1 MLYLDYAKPVKGGY
15 ILNFFADKVEDMESI
30 TGGKEFVTK
39 NGTNYGVPLKGS
51 TVVITA
57 PDKEKK
63 TFVLD
68 ENGEWNEGG
77 LDPNQF
83 YTKEAADEK
92 FMEKVGGSITGDL
105 TVGGNLVVN
114 GKTTTVESENLAVKD
129 KLIEVAA
136 GNTAKLA
143 APAGVFV
150 PKYDGTNSG
159 ALVFDGD
166 GIAYVGDVVLDAK
179 GDIDVTKS
187 DLAALAVKKDIPTD
201 YLVGGEQTTTSAAD
215 GGANVFTFTKAD
227 GKTATFTVKNG
238 SKGSTGAKGEQG
250 PTGPAGPTG
259 PKGATG
265 ETGAAGA
272 KGDKGDIG
280 PQGPRGATGATGA
293 AAGFGTPTA
302 TIDNATGVPSVT
314 VTASGEDTAKVFA
327 FAFKNLKGEK
337 GEQGPAGEKG
347 ATGPAGPTG
356 AAGAAGA
363 KGDVGPAG
371 EKGATGDAA
380 GFGTPTASVDSN
392 VGTPSVTVTA
402 SGPDTAKVFAFAFK
416 NLKGAA
422 GAKGDAGA
430 KGEPGAAG
438 AKGDTGASV
447 TAIKLIKDASGAIT
461 GGTATLSDGTSV
473 AITVT
478 TAEA

>member
-1 MLYLDYAKPVKGGY
+1 MLYLDYAKPVEGGY

-30 TGGKEFVTK
+30 TGGKEFITK

-92 FMEKVGGSITGDL
+92 FMEKAGGSITGDL

-136 GNTAKLA
+136 GNAAKLA
-143 APAGVFV
+143 APAGLVV

-166 GIAYVGDVVLDAK
+166 GIAYVGDVVLNEK
-179 GDIDVTKS
+179 GDIDVSQS

-201 YLVGGEQTTTSAAD
+201 YLVGGEQTETSAAD

-238 SKGSTGAKGEQG
+238 SKGSTGAAGAVGPQG
-250 PTGPAGPTG
+250 PAGVKGDRGEAGPAGPAGAIGPAG
-259 PKGATG
+259 PK
-265 ETGAAGA
+265 
-272 KGDKGDIG
+272 
-280 PQGPRGATGATGA
+280 GATGA
-293 AAGFGTPTA
+293 AAGFGVPTA
-302 TIDNATGVPSVT
+302 TVDNATGVPSVAI
-314 VTASGEDTAKVFA
+314 TASGEDTAKIFA

-337 GEQGPAGEKG
+337 GEQGPAGPAGAAGAAGPKG
-347 ATGPAGPTG
+347 DVGPQGPVGPTG
-356 AAGAAGA
+356 PKGDQGETGPAGAAGA
-363 KGDVGPAG
+363 KG
-371 EKGATGDAA
+371 ATGAH
-380 GFGTPTASVDSN
+380 
-392 VGTPSVTVTA
+392 
-402 SGPDTAKVFAFAFK
+402 
-416 NLKGAA
+416 
-422 GAKGDAGA
+422 
-430 KGEPGAAG
+430 
-438 AKGDTGASV
+438 V
-447 TAIKLIKDASGAIT
+447 TAITLTKDSTGAIT
-461 GGTATLSDGTSV
+461 GGTASLSDGTSV
-473 AITVT
+473 PITVT
-478 TAEA
+478 VAEA

>member
-1 MLYLDYAKPVKGGY
+1 MLYLDYAKPVEGGY

-30 TGGKEFVTK
+30 TGGKEFITK
-39 NGTNYGVPLKGS
+39 NGMNYGVPLKGS

-57 PDKEKK
+57 PDKEKR

-92 FMEKVGGSITGDL
+92 FMEKAGGSITGDL

-136 GNTAKLA
+136 GNEVKLA
-143 APAGVFV
+143 APAGLVV

-166 GIAYVGDVVLDAK
+166 GIAYVGDVVLNEN
-179 GDIDVTKS
+179 GDIDVLQS
-187 DLAALAVKKDIPTD
+187 DLAALAVKNDIPAD
-201 YLVGGEQTTTSAAD
+201 YLVGGEQTTTSEDD

-238 SKGSTGAKGEQG
+238 SKGSTGAAGAKGEQG
-250 PTGPAGPTG
+250 PVGPAGPTG
-259 PKGATG
+259 AAGPA
-265 ETGAAGA
+265 GAAGP
-272 KGDKGDIG
+272 KGDIG
-280 PQGPRGATGATGA
+280 PQGPKGAAGT

-314 VTASGEDTAKVFA
+314 ITASGEDTAKVFA

-337 GEQGPAGEKG
+337 GEQGPAGAKG
-347 ATGPAGPTG
+347 EAGSAGPAGPVGPTG

-363 KGDVGPAG
+363 
-371 EKGATGDAA
+371 
-380 GFGTPTASVDSN
+380 
-392 VGTPSVTVTA
+392 
-402 SGPDTAKVFAFAFK
+402 
-416 NLKGAA
+416 A

-430 KGEPGAAG
+430 
-438 AKGDTGASV
+438 SV
-447 TAIKLIKDASGAIT
+447 TAIKLVKDASGAIT
-461 GGTATLSDGTSV
+461 SGTATLSDGTNV
-473 AITVT
+473 PITIT

>member
-1 MLYLDYAKPVKGGY
+1 MLYLDYAKPVDGGY

-30 TGGKEFVTK
+30 TGGKEFITK
-39 NGTNYGVPLKGS
+39 NGMNYGVPLKGS

-92 FMEKVGGSITGDL
+92 FMEKAGGSITGDL

-143 APAGVFV
+143 APAGLVV

-166 GIAYVGDVVLDAK
+166 GIAYVGDVVLNAK
-179 GDIDVTKS
+179 GDIDVSQS
-187 DLAALAVKKDIPTD
+187 DLAALAVKKDIPAD
-201 YLVGGEQTTTSAAD
+201 YLVGGEQTATSEDD

-238 SKGSTGAKGEQG
+238 SRGAIGPAGPAGAKGEQGEQG
-250 PTGPAGPTG
+250 PTGPAGAKGAAGEAGPQGAVGPTG
-259 PKGATG
+259 PKGDKGDEGPTG
-265 ETGAAGA
+265 PQGPKGDAGTAGAAGA
-272 KGDKGDIG
+272 AGPKGDAG
-280 PQGPRGATGATGA
+280 PQGP
-293 AAGFGTPTA
+293 
-302 TIDNATGVPSVT
+302 I
-314 VTASGEDTAKVFA
+314 
-327 FAFKNLKGEK
+327 
-337 GEQGPAGEKG
+337 
-347 ATGPAGPTG
+347 GPTG
-356 AAGAAGA
+356 PKGDRGETGPAGAAGA
-363 KGDVGPAG
+363 KG
-371 EKGATGDAA
+371 ATGAH
-380 GFGTPTASVDSN
+380 
-392 VGTPSVTVTA
+392 
-402 SGPDTAKVFAFAFK
+402 
-416 NLKGAA
+416 
-422 GAKGDAGA
+422 
-430 KGEPGAAG
+430 
-438 AKGDTGASV
+438 V
-447 TAIKLIKDASGAIT
+447 TAITLTKDSTGAIT
-461 GGTATLSDGTSV
+461 GGTASLSDGTSV
-473 AITVT
+473 PITVT
-478 TAEA
+478 VAEA

>member
-1 MLYLDYAKPVKGGY
+1 MLYLDYAKPVEGGY

-30 TGGKEFVTK
+30 TGGKEFITK

-68 ENGEWNEGG
+68 ENGNWNEGG
-77 LDPNQF
+77 LNPNQF
-83 YTKEAADEK
+83 YTKEEADEK
-92 FMEKVGGSITGDL
+92 FMEKAGGSITGDL

-143 APAGVFV
+143 APAGLVV

-166 GIAYVGDVVLDAK
+166 GIAYVGDVVLNEK
-179 GDIDVTKS
+179 GDIDVSQS
-187 DLAALAVKKDIPTD
+187 DLAALAVKKDIPAD
-201 YLVGGEQTTTSAAD
+201 YLVGGEQTTTSEDD

-238 SKGSTGAKGEQG
+238 SKGSTGAAGAKGEQG
-250 PTGPAGPTG
+250 PAGPAGEVG
-259 PKGATG
+259 PA
-265 ETGAAGA
+265 GAAGP
-272 KGDKGDIG
+272 KGDIG
-280 PQGPRGATGATGA
+280 PQGPKGSTGA

-314 VTASGEDTAKVFA
+314 ITASGEDTAKVFA
-327 FAFKNLKGEK
+327 FAFKNLKG
-337 GEQGPAGEKG
+337 
-347 ATGPAGPTG
+347 
-356 AAGAAGA
+356 
-363 KGDVGPAG
+363 
-371 EKGATGDAA
+371 
-380 GFGTPTASVDSN
+380 
-392 VGTPSVTVTA
+392 
-402 SGPDTAKVFAFAFK
+402 
-416 NLKGAA
+416 
-422 GAKGDAGA
+422 A

-438 AKGDTGASV
+438 AKGDTGAKGEPGAAGAKGDAGASV
-447 TAIKLIKDASGAIT
+447 TAIKLVKDASGAIT
-461 GGTATLSDGTSV
+461 SGTATLSDGTSV
-473 AITVT
+473 PITIT

>member
-1 MLYLDYAKPVKGGY
+1 MLYLDYAKPVEGGY

-30 TGGKEFVTK
+30 AGGKEFITK

-57 PDKEKK
+57 PDQVKR

-68 ENGEWNEGG
+68 ENGNWNEGG
-77 LDPNQF
+77 LNPNEF

-92 FMEKVGGSITGDL
+92 FMEKAGGSITGDL

-114 GKTTTVESENLAVKD
+114 GKMTTVESENIAVKD
-129 KLIEVAA
+129 KLIEVAS

-143 APAGVFV
+143 APAGLVV

-166 GIAYVGDVVLDAK
+166 GIAYVGDVVLNAK
-179 GDIDVTKS
+179 GDIDVAQS
-187 DLAALAVKKDIPTD
+187 DLAALAVKEDIPTD
-201 YLVGGEQTTTSAAD
+201 YLVGGEQTATSEDD

-238 SKGSTGAKGEQG
+238 SKGSTGPQGEQG
-250 PTGPAGPTG
+250 PVGPAGP
-259 PKGATG
+259 KGETG
-265 ETGAAGA
+265 EMGPAGAAGA
-272 KGDKGDIG
+272 KGDIG

-337 GEQGPAGEKG
+337 GDQGP
-347 ATGPAGPTG
+347 
-356 AAGAAGA
+356 AGAAGA
-363 KGDVGPAG
+363 KGD
-371 EKGATGDAA
+371 T
-380 GFGTPTASVDSN
+380 
-392 VGTPSVTVTA
+392 
-402 SGPDTAKVFAFAFK
+402 
-416 NLKGAA
+416 
-422 GAKGDAGA
+422 GA

-438 AKGDTGASV
+438 AKGDAGASV
-447 TAIKLIKDASGAIT
+447 TAINLVKDASGAIT
-461 GGTATLSDGTSV
+461 GGTATLSDGTSIT
-473 AITVT
+473 ITVT

>member
-1 MLYLDYAKPVKGGY
+1 MLYLDYAKPVEGGY

-30 TGGKEFVTK
+30 TGGKEFITK
-39 NGTNYGVPLKGS
+39 NGMNYGVPLKGS

-57 PDKEKK
+57 PDKEKR

-92 FMEKVGGSITGDL
+92 FMEKAGGSITGDL

-143 APAGVFV
+143 APAGLVV

-166 GIAYVGDVVLDAK
+166 GIAYVGDVVLNEK
-179 GDIDVTKS
+179 GDIDVLQS
-187 DLAALAVKKDIPTD
+187 DLAALAVKKDIPAD
-201 YLVGGEQTTTSAAD
+201 YLVGGEQTTTSED
-215 GGANVFTFTKAD
+215 DDGANVFTFTKAD

-238 SKGSTGAKGEQG
+238 SKGSTGAAGAKGEQG
-250 PTGPAGPTG
+250 PAGPAGPTG
-259 PKGATG
+259 
-265 ETGAAGA
+265 AAGPA
-272 KGDKGDIG
+272 GVAGPKGDIG
-280 PQGPRGATGATGA
+280 PQGPKGAAGT

-314 VTASGEDTAKVFA
+314 VTASGEDTAKVFD

-337 GEQGPAGEKG
+337 GEQGPAGAKG
-347 ATGPAGPTG
+347 EAGSAGPAGPVGPTG

-363 KGDVGPAG
+363 
-371 EKGATGDAA
+371 
-380 GFGTPTASVDSN
+380 
-392 VGTPSVTVTA
+392 
-402 SGPDTAKVFAFAFK
+402 
-416 NLKGAA
+416 A

-430 KGEPGAAG
+430 
-438 AKGDTGASV
+438 SV
-447 TAIKLIKDASGAIT
+447 TEIKLVKDASGVIT
-461 GGTATLSDGTSV
+461 SGTATLSDGTSV
-473 AITVT
+473 PITIT
-478 TAEA
+478 IAEA

>member
-57 PDKEKK
+57 PDKGKK

-92 FMEKVGGSITGDL
+92 FMEKAGGSITGDL

-114 GKTTTVESENLAVKD
+114 GKTTTVDSENLAVKD

-136 GNTAKLA
+136 GNTTKLA
-143 APAGVFV
+143 APAGLVV

-159 ALVFDGD
+159 ALVFDGN

-179 GDIDVTKS
+179 GDVDVTKS

-201 YLVGGEQTTTSAAD
+201 YLVGGEQTTTSTTD
-215 GGANVFTFTKAD
+215 GGNNVFTFTKAD

-238 SKGSTGAKGEQG
+238 SKGSTGEAGATGPQG
-250 PTGPAGPTG
+250 PIGPAGPTG
-259 PKGATG
+259 ATG
-265 ETGAAGA
+265 PAGAAGA
-272 KGDKGDIG
+272 KGDKGEIG
-280 PQGPRGATGATGA
+280 PQGPKGATGA

-302 TIDNATGVPSVT
+302 TIDNATGVPSVA
-314 VTASGEDTAKVFA
+314 VTASGEDTAKVF
-327 FAFKNLKGEK
+327 
-337 GEQGPAGEKG
+337 
-347 ATGPAGPTG
+347 T
-356 AAGAAGA
+356 
-363 KGDVGPAG
+363 
-371 EKGATGDAA
+371 
-380 GFGTPTASVDSN
+380 
-392 VGTPSVTVTA
+392 
-402 SGPDTAKVFAFAFK
+402 FAFK

-430 KGEPGAAG
+430 
-438 AKGDTGASV
+438 SV
-447 TAIKLIKDASGAIT
+447 TAINLVKDASGAIT
-461 GGTATLSDGTSV
+461 GGTASLSDGTSV
-473 AITVT
+473 QITIT

>member
-1 MLYLDYAKPVKGGY
+1 MLYLDYAKPVEGGY

-30 TGGKEFVTK
+30 TGGKEFITK
-39 NGTNYGVPLKGS
+39 NGMNYGVPLKGS

-92 FMEKVGGSITGDL
+92 FMEKAGGSITGDL

-143 APAGVFV
+143 APAGLVV

-166 GIAYVGDVVLDAK
+166 GIAYVGDVVLNEN
-179 GDIDVTKS
+179 GDIDVSQS
-187 DLAALAVKKDIPTD
+187 DLAALAVKKDIPAD
-201 YLVGGEQTTTSAAD
+201 YLVGGEQTTTSEDD

-227 GKTATFTVKNG
+227 GQTATFTVKNG
-238 SKGSTGAKGEQG
+238 SKGSTGA
-250 PTGPAGPTG
+250 
-259 PKGATG
+259 
-265 ETGAAGA
+265 AGA
-272 KGDKGDIG
+272 KGD
-280 PQGPRGATGATGA
+280 QGP
-293 AAGFGTPTA
+293 
-302 TIDNATGVPSVT
+302 V
-314 VTASGEDTAKVFA
+314 
-327 FAFKNLKGEK
+327 
-337 GEQGPAGEKG
+337 GPI
-347 ATGPAGPTG
+347 GPTG

-363 KGDVGPAG
+363 
-371 EKGATGDAA
+371 
-380 GFGTPTASVDSN
+380 
-392 VGTPSVTVTA
+392 
-402 SGPDTAKVFAFAFK
+402 
-416 NLKGAA
+416 A

-430 KGEPGAAG
+430 
-438 AKGDTGASV
+438 SV
-447 TAIKLIKDASGAIT
+447 TGIKLVKDASGAIT
-461 GGTATLSDGTSV
+461 SGTATLSDGTSV
-473 AITVT
+473 PITIT

>member
-1 MLYLDYAKPVKGGY
+1 MLYLDYAKPVEGGY
-15 ILNFFADKVEDMESI
+15 VLNFFADKVEDMGSI
-30 TGGKEFVTK
+30 TGGKEFITK
-39 NGTNYGVPLKGS
+39 NGTNYGAPLKGS

-57 PDKEKK
+57 PDKAKR

-68 ENGEWNEGG
+68 ENGDWNEGG
-77 LDPNQF
+77 LNPNEF

-92 FMEKVGGSITGDL
+92 FMEKAGGSITGDL

-114 GKTTTVESENLAVKD
+114 GKTTTVESENIAVKD
-129 KLIEVAA
+129 KLIEVAS

-143 APAGVFV
+143 APAGLVV

-166 GIAYVGDVVLDAK
+166 GIAYVGDVVLNEK
-179 GDIDVTKS
+179 GDIDVLQS
-187 DLAALAVKKDIPTD
+187 DLAALAVKKDIPAD
-201 YLVGGEQTTTSAAD
+201 YLVGGEQTTTSEDD

-238 SKGSTGAKGEQG
+238 SKGSTGAAGAKGDQG
-250 PTGPAGPTG
+250 PVGPAGPTG
-259 PKGATG
+259 AAGPA
-265 ETGAAGA
+265 GAAGP
-272 KGDKGDIG
+272 KGDIG
-280 PQGPRGATGATGA
+280 PQGPKGAAGT

-314 VTASGEDTAKVFA
+314 ITASGEDTAKVFA

-347 ATGPAGPTG
+347 EAGPAGPAGPVGPTG

-363 KGDVGPAG
+363 
-371 EKGATGDAA
+371 
-380 GFGTPTASVDSN
+380 
-392 VGTPSVTVTA
+392 
-402 SGPDTAKVFAFAFK
+402 
-416 NLKGAA
+416 A

-430 KGEPGAAG
+430 
-438 AKGDTGASV
+438 SV
-447 TAIKLIKDASGAIT
+447 TEIKLVKDASGAIT
-461 GGTATLSDGTSV
+461 SGTATLSDGTSV
-473 AITVT
+473 PITIT

>member
-1 MLYLDYAKPVKGGY
+1 MLYLDYAKPVEGGY

-30 TGGKEFVTK
+30 TGGKEFITK

-92 FMEKVGGSITGDL
+92 FMEKAGGSITGDL
-105 TVGGNLVVN
+105 TVGGNFVVN

-136 GNTAKLA
+136 GNAAKLA
-143 APAGVFV
+143 APAGIVV

-159 ALVFDGD
+159 ALVFDGE
-166 GIAYVGDVVLDAK
+166 GIAYVGDVVLNEK
-179 GDIDVTKS
+179 GDIDVSKS

-201 YLVGGEQTTTSAAD
+201 YLVGGEQTTTSEDD
-215 GGANVFTFTKAD
+215 GGANVFTFTKSD

-238 SKGSTGAKGEQG
+238 SKGA
-250 PTGPAGPTG
+250 
-259 PKGATG
+259 
-265 ETGAAGA
+265 TGAAGA
-272 KGDKGDIG
+272 KGDQGPAG
-280 PQGPRGATGATGA
+280 PQGP
-293 AAGFGTPTA
+293 
-302 TIDNATGVPSVT
+302 
-314 VTASGEDTAKVFA
+314 
-327 FAFKNLKGEK
+327 KGD
-337 GEQGPAGEKG
+337 A
-347 ATGPAGPTG
+347 G

-363 KGDVGPAG
+363 KGDTGEAGPQGPVGPTG
-371 EKGATGDAA
+371 PKGAA
-380 GFGTPTASVDSN
+380 
-392 VGTPSVTVTA
+392 
-402 SGPDTAKVFAFAFK
+402 
-416 NLKGAA
+416 GAA
-422 GAKGDAGA
+422 GAKG
-430 KGEPGAAG
+430 E
-438 AKGDTGASV
+438 TGAHV
-447 TAIKLIKDASGAIT
+447 TGITLTKDSTGAIT
-461 GGTATLSDGTSV
+461 GGTASLSDGTSV
-473 AITVT
+473 PITVT

>member
-1 MLYLDYAKPVKGGY
+1 MLYLDYAKPVEGGY

-30 TGGKEFVTK
+30 TGGKEFITK

-68 ENGEWNEGG
+68 ENGKWNEGG

-92 FMEKVGGSITGDL
+92 FMEKAGGSITGDL

-136 GNTAKLA
+136 GNAVKLA
-143 APAGVFV
+143 APAGLVV

-166 GIAYVGDVVLDAK
+166 GIAYVGDVVLNEK
-179 GDIDVTKS
+179 GDIDVSQS
-187 DLAALAVKKDIPTD
+187 DLAALAVKKDIPAD
-201 YLVGGEQTTTSAAD
+201 YLVGGEQTATSEDD

-238 SKGSTGAKGEQG
+238 SKGSTGA
-250 PTGPAGPTG
+250 
-259 PKGATG
+259 
-265 ETGAAGA
+265 AGA
-272 KGDKGDIG
+272 KGDQGDIG
-280 PQGPRGATGATGA
+280 PQGPKGATGA
-293 AAGFGTPTA
+293 AAGFGAPTA
-302 TIDNATGVPSVT
+302 TVDNATGVPSVT
-314 VTASGEDTAKVFA
+314 ITASGEDTAKVFA

-337 GEQGPAGEKG
+337 GEQGPAGPAGVAGAAGPKG
-347 ATGPAGPTG
+347 DVGPQGPIGPTG
-356 AAGAAGA
+356 PKGDQGETGPAGAAGA
-363 KGDVGPAG
+363 KG
-371 EKGATGDAA
+371 ATGAH
-380 GFGTPTASVDSN
+380 
-392 VGTPSVTVTA
+392 
-402 SGPDTAKVFAFAFK
+402 
-416 NLKGAA
+416 
-422 GAKGDAGA
+422 
-430 KGEPGAAG
+430 
-438 AKGDTGASV
+438 V
-447 TAIKLIKDASGAIT
+447 TAITLTKDSTGAIT
-461 GGTATLSDGTSV
+461 GGTASLSDGTSV
-473 AITVT
+473 PITVT
-478 TAEA
+478 VAEA

>member
-1 MLYLDYAKPVKGGY
+1 MLYLDYAKPVDGGY

-30 TGGKEFVTK
+30 TGGKEFITK

-92 FMEKVGGSITGDL
+92 FMEKAGGSITGDL

-143 APAGVFV
+143 APAGLVV

-166 GIAYVGDVVLDAK
+166 GIAYVGDVVLNAK
-179 GDIDVTKS
+179 GDIDVSQS

-201 YLVGGEQTTTSAAD
+201 YLVGGEQTATSEDD

-238 SKGSTGAKGEQG
+238 SKGSTGA
-250 PTGPAGPTG
+250 
-259 PKGATG
+259 
-265 ETGAAGA
+265 AGA
-272 KGDKGDIG
+272 KGDQGDIG
-280 PQGPRGATGATGA
+280 PQGPKGATGA
-293 AAGFGTPTA
+293 AAGFGAPTA
-302 TIDNATGVPSVT
+302 TVDNATGVPSVT
-314 VTASGEDTAKVFA
+314 ITASGEDTAKVFA

-337 GEQGPAGEKG
+337 GEQGPV
-347 ATGPAGPTG
+347 GPAGAAGAAGPKGDVGPQGPIGPTG
-356 AAGAAGA
+356 PKGDQGETGPAGAAGA
-363 KGDVGPAG
+363 KG
-371 EKGATGDAA
+371 ATGAH
-380 GFGTPTASVDSN
+380 
-392 VGTPSVTVTA
+392 
-402 SGPDTAKVFAFAFK
+402 
-416 NLKGAA
+416 
-422 GAKGDAGA
+422 
-430 KGEPGAAG
+430 
-438 AKGDTGASV
+438 V
-447 TAIKLIKDASGAIT
+447 TAITLTKDSTGAIT
-461 GGTATLSDGTSV
+461 GGTASLSDGTSV
-473 AITVT
+473 PITVT
-478 TAEA
+478 VAEA

>member
-1 MLYLDYAKPVKGGY
+1 MLYLDYAKPVEGGY

-30 TGGKEFVTK
+30 TGGKEFITK
-39 NGTNYGVPLKGS
+39 NGMSYGVPLKGS

-57 PDKEKK
+57 PDKEKR

-92 FMEKVGGSITGDL
+92 FMEKAGGSITGDL

-143 APAGVFV
+143 APAGLVV

-166 GIAYVGDVVLDAK
+166 GIAYVGDVVLNEN
-179 GDIDVTKS
+179 GDIDVLQS
-187 DLAALAVKKDIPTD
+187 DLAALAVKNDIPAD
-201 YLVGGEQTTTSAAD
+201 YLVGGEQTTTSEDD

-238 SKGSTGAKGEQG
+238 SKGSA
-250 PTGPAGPTG
+250 
-259 PKGATG
+259 
-265 ETGAAGA
+265 GAAGA
-272 KGDKGDIG
+272 KGDQGPVGPAGPTGAAGPAGAAGPKGDIG
-280 PQGPRGATGATGA
+280 PQGPKGAAGT

-314 VTASGEDTAKVFA
+314 ITASGEDTAKVFA

-337 GEQGPAGEKG
+337 GEQGPAGAKG
-347 ATGPAGPTG
+347 EAGSAGPAGPVGPTG

-363 KGDVGPAG
+363 
-371 EKGATGDAA
+371 
-380 GFGTPTASVDSN
+380 
-392 VGTPSVTVTA
+392 
-402 SGPDTAKVFAFAFK
+402 
-416 NLKGAA
+416 A

-430 KGEPGAAG
+430 
-438 AKGDTGASV
+438 SV
-447 TAIKLIKDASGAIT
+447 TAIKLVKDASGVIT
-461 GGTATLSDGTSV
+461 SGTATLSDGTSV
-473 AITVT
+473 PITIT

>member
-1 MLYLDYAKPVKGGY
+1 MLYLDYAKPVEGGY

-30 TGGKEFVTK
+30 AGGKEFITK

-57 PDKEKK
+57 PDQVKR

-68 ENGEWNEGG
+68 ENGNWNEGG
-77 LDPNQF
+77 LNPNEF

-92 FMEKVGGSITGDL
+92 FMEKAGGSITGDL

-114 GKTTTVESENLAVKD
+114 GKMTTVESENIAVKD
-129 KLIEVAA
+129 KLIEVAS

-143 APAGVFV
+143 APAGLVV

-166 GIAYVGDVVLDAK
+166 GIAYVGDVVLNAK
-179 GDIDVTKS
+179 GDIDVSQS
-187 DLAALAVKKDIPTD
+187 DLAALAVKEDIPTD
-201 YLVGGEQTTTSAAD
+201 YLVGGEQTATSEDD

-238 SKGSTGAKGEQG
+238 SKGSTGPQGEQG
-250 PTGPAGPTG
+250 PVGPAGP
-259 PKGATG
+259 KGETG
-265 ETGAAGA
+265 EMGPAGAAGA
-272 KGDKGDIG
+272 KGDIG

-337 GEQGPAGEKG
+337 GDQGPAGEKG
-347 ATGPAGPTG
+347 AAGPAG

-363 KGDVGPAG
+363 KGDA
-371 EKGATGDAA
+371 
-380 GFGTPTASVDSN
+380 
-392 VGTPSVTVTA
+392 
-402 SGPDTAKVFAFAFK
+402 
-416 NLKGAA
+416 
-422 GAKGDAGA
+422 
-430 KGEPGAAG
+430 
-438 AKGDTGASV
+438 GASV
-447 TAIKLIKDASGAIT
+447 TAINLVKDASGAIT

>member
-1 MLYLDYAKPVKGGY
+1 MLYLDYAKPVDGGY

-30 TGGKEFVTK
+30 TGGKEFITK

-92 FMEKVGGSITGDL
+92 FMEKAGGSITGDL

-143 APAGVFV
+143 APAGLVV

-166 GIAYVGDVVLDAK
+166 GIAYVGDVVLNAK
-179 GDIDVTKS
+179 GDIDVSQS
-187 DLAALAVKKDIPTD
+187 DLAALAVKKDIPAD
-201 YLVGGEQTTTSAAD
+201 YLVGGEQTATSEDD

-238 SKGSTGAKGEQG
+238 SRGAIGPAGPKGDKGDVG
-250 PTGPAGPTG
+250 PTGPQGPKGDVGAAGAAGPTG
-259 PKGATG
+259 PKGDQG
-265 ETGAAGA
+265 ETG
-272 KGDKGDIG
+272 
-280 PQGPRGATGATGA
+280 P
-293 AAGFGTPTA
+293 
-302 TIDNATGVPSVT
+302 
-314 VTASGEDTAKVFA
+314 
-327 FAFKNLKGEK
+327 
-337 GEQGPAGEKG
+337 
-347 ATGPAGPTG
+347 
-356 AAGAAGA
+356 AGAAGA
-363 KGDVGPAG
+363 KG
-371 EKGATGDAA
+371 ATGAH
-380 GFGTPTASVDSN
+380 
-392 VGTPSVTVTA
+392 
-402 SGPDTAKVFAFAFK
+402 
-416 NLKGAA
+416 
-422 GAKGDAGA
+422 
-430 KGEPGAAG
+430 
-438 AKGDTGASV
+438 V
-447 TAIKLIKDASGAIT
+447 TAITLTKDSTGAIT
-461 GGTATLSDGTSV
+461 GGTASLSDGTSV
-473 AITVT
+473 PITVT
-478 TAEA
+478 VAET

>member
-1 MLYLDYAKPVKGGY
+1 MLYLDYAKPVEGGY

-30 TGGKEFVTK
+30 AGGKEFITK

-57 PDKEKK
+57 PDQVKR

-68 ENGEWNEGG
+68 ENGNWNEGG
-77 LDPNQF
+77 LNPNEF

-92 FMEKVGGSITGDL
+92 FMEKAGGSITGDL

-114 GKTTTVESENLAVKD
+114 GKMTTVESENIAVKD
-129 KLIEVAA
+129 KLIEVAS

-143 APAGVFV
+143 APAGLVV

-166 GIAYVGDVVLDAK
+166 GIAYVGDVVLNAK
-179 GDIDVTKS
+179 GDIDVAQS
-187 DLAALAVKKDIPTD
+187 DLAALAVKKDIPTN
-201 YLVGGEQTTTSAAD
+201 YLVGGEQTTTSSAD
-215 GGANVFTFTKAD
+215 GGSNVFTFTKAD
-227 GKTATFTVKNG
+227 GETVTFTVKNG
-238 SKGSTGAKGEQG
+238 SKGSNGPQGEQG
-250 PTGPAGPTG
+250 PVGPAGP
-259 PKGATG
+259 KGETG
-265 ETGAAGA
+265 EMGPAGAAGA
-272 KGDKGDIG
+272 KGDIG

-337 GEQGPAGEKG
+337 GDQGP
-347 ATGPAGPTG
+347 
-356 AAGAAGA
+356 AGAAGA
-363 KGDVGPAG
+363 KGDTG
-371 EKGATGDAA
+371 E
-380 GFGTPTASVDSN
+380 
-392 VGTPSVTVTA
+392 
-402 SGPDTAKVFAFAFK
+402 
-416 NLKGAA
+416 
-422 GAKGDAGA
+422 

-438 AKGDTGASV
+438 AKGDAGASV
-447 TAIKLIKDASGAIT
+447 TAINLVKDASGAIT
-461 GGTATLSDGTSV
+461 GGTATLSDGTSIT
-473 AITVT
+473 ITVT

>member
-1 MLYLDYAKPVKGGY
+1 MLYLDYAKPVDGGY

-30 TGGKEFVTK
+30 TGGKEFITK

-92 FMEKVGGSITGDL
+92 FMEKAGGSITGDL

-143 APAGVFV
+143 APAGLVV

-166 GIAYVGDVVLDAK
+166 GIAYVGDVVLNAK
-179 GDIDVTKS
+179 GDIDVSQS

-201 YLVGGEQTTTSAAD
+201 YLVGGEQTATSEDD

-238 SKGSTGAKGEQG
+238 SKGSTGA
-250 PTGPAGPTG
+250 
-259 PKGATG
+259 
-265 ETGAAGA
+265 AGA
-272 KGDKGDIG
+272 KGDQGDIG
-280 PQGPRGATGATGA
+280 PQGPKGATGA
-293 AAGFGTPTA
+293 AAGFGAPTA
-302 TIDNATGVPSVT
+302 TVDNATGVPSVT
-314 VTASGEDTAKVFA
+314 ITASGEDTAKVFA

-337 GEQGPAGEKG
+337 GEQGPAGPAGAAGAAGPKG
-347 ATGPAGPTG
+347 DVGPQGPIGPTG
-356 AAGAAGA
+356 PKGDQGETGPAGAAGA
-363 KGDVGPAG
+363 KG
-371 EKGATGDAA
+371 ATGAH
-380 GFGTPTASVDSN
+380 
-392 VGTPSVTVTA
+392 
-402 SGPDTAKVFAFAFK
+402 
-416 NLKGAA
+416 
-422 GAKGDAGA
+422 
-430 KGEPGAAG
+430 
-438 AKGDTGASV
+438 V
-447 TAIKLIKDASGAIT
+447 TAITLTKDSTGAIT
-461 GGTATLSDGTSV
+461 GGTASLSDGTSV
-473 AITVT
+473 PITVT
-478 TAEA
+478 VAEA

>member
-1 MLYLDYAKPVKGGY
+1 MLYLDYAKPVEGGY

-30 TGGKEFVTK
+30 TGGKEFITK

-92 FMEKVGGSITGDL
+92 FMEKAGGSITGDL

-136 GNTAKLA
+136 GNAVKLA
-143 APAGVFV
+143 APAGLVV

-166 GIAYVGDVVLDAK
+166 GIAYVGDVVLNAK
-179 GDIDVTKS
+179 GDIDVSQS

-201 YLVGGEQTTTSAAD
+201 YLVGGEQTATSEDD

-238 SKGSTGAKGEQG
+238 SKGSTGAAGAKGEQG
-250 PTGPAGPTG
+250 PTGPAGPAGAVG
-259 PKGATG
+259 PA
-265 ETGAAGA
+265 GAAGP
-272 KGDKGDIG
+272 KGDIG
-280 PQGPRGATGATGA
+280 PQGPKGATGA

-302 TIDNATGVPSVT
+302 TVDNATGVPSVT
-314 VTASGEDTAKVFA
+314 ITASGEDTAKVFA

-337 GEQGPAGEKG
+337 GEQGPAG
-347 ATGPAGPTG
+347 PAG

-363 KGDVGPAG
+363 AGPKGDAGPQGPIGPTGPKGDQG
-371 EKGATGDAA
+371 ETG
-380 GFGTPTASVDSN
+380 PV
-392 VGTPSVTVTA
+392 
-402 SGPDTAKVFAFAFK
+402 
-416 NLKGAA
+416 GAA
-422 GAKGDAGA
+422 GAKGA
-430 KGEPGAAG
+430 
-438 AKGDTGASV
+438 TGAHV
-447 TAIKLIKDASGAIT
+447 TAITLTKDSTGAIT
-461 GGTATLSDGTSV
+461 GGTASLSDGTSV
-473 AITVT
+473 PITVT
-478 TAEA
+478 VAEA

>member
-1 MLYLDYAKPVKGGY
+1 MLYLDYAKPVEGGY

-30 TGGKEFVTK
+30 TGGKEFITK

-92 FMEKVGGSITGDL
+92 FMEKAGGSITGDL

-136 GNTAKLA
+136 GNAAKLA
-143 APAGVFV
+143 APAGIVV

-166 GIAYVGDVVLDAK
+166 GIAYVGDVVLNEK
-179 GDIDVTKS
+179 GDIDVSKS

-201 YLVGGEQTTTSAAD
+201 YLVGGEQTTTSEAD

-238 SKGSTGAKGEQG
+238 SKGA
-250 PTGPAGPTG
+250 
-259 PKGATG
+259 
-265 ETGAAGA
+265 TGAAGA
-272 KGDKGDIG
+272 KGDQGPAGPAGAKGATGEAGPQGAVGPTGPKGDKGDQGPTG
-280 PQGPRGATGATGA
+280 PQGP
-293 AAGFGTPTA
+293 
-302 TIDNATGVPSVT
+302 
-314 VTASGEDTAKVFA
+314 
-327 FAFKNLKGEK
+327 KGD
-337 GEQGPAGEKG
+337 A
-347 ATGPAGPTG
+347 G

-363 KGDVGPAG
+363 KGDTGEAGAQGPVGPTG
-371 EKGATGDAA
+371 PKGAA
-380 GFGTPTASVDSN
+380 
-392 VGTPSVTVTA
+392 
-402 SGPDTAKVFAFAFK
+402 
-416 NLKGAA
+416 GAA
-422 GAKGDAGA
+422 GAKGEAGA
-430 KGEPGAAG
+430 HV
-438 AKGDTGASV
+438 TGI
-447 TAIKLIKDASGAIT
+447 TLTKDSTGAIT
-461 GGTATLSDGTSV
+461 GGTASLSDGTSV
-473 AITVT
+473 PITVT
-478 TAEA
+478 VAEA

>member
-1 MLYLDYAKPVKGGY
+1 MLYLDYAKPVDGGY

-30 TGGKEFVTK
+30 TGGKEFITK

-92 FMEKVGGSITGDL
+92 FMEKAGGSITGDL

-143 APAGVFV
+143 APAGLVV

-166 GIAYVGDVVLDAK
+166 GIAYVGDVVLNAK
-179 GDIDVTKS
+179 GDIDVSQS
-187 DLAALAVKKDIPTD
+187 DLAALAVKKDIPAD
-201 YLVGGEQTTTSAAD
+201 YLVGGEQTATSEDD

-238 SKGSTGAKGEQG
+238 SKGSTGA
-250 PTGPAGPTG
+250 
-259 PKGATG
+259 
-265 ETGAAGA
+265 AGA
-272 KGDKGDIG
+272 KGDQGDIG
-280 PQGPRGATGATGA
+280 PQGPKGATGA
-293 AAGFGTPTA
+293 AAGFGAPTA
-302 TIDNATGVPSVT
+302 TVDNATGVPSVT
-314 VTASGEDTAKVFA
+314 ITASGEDTAKVFA

-337 GEQGPAGEKG
+337 GEQGPAGPAGVAGAAGPKG
-347 ATGPAGPTG
+347 DVGPQGPIGPTG
-356 AAGAAGA
+356 PKGDQGETGPAGAAGA
-363 KGDVGPAG
+363 KG
-371 EKGATGDAA
+371 ATGAHV
-380 GFGTPTASVDSN
+380 TSITLTKDS
-392 VGTPSVTVTA
+392 T
-402 SGPDTAKVFAFAFK
+402 
-416 NLKGAA
+416 
-422 GAKGDAGA
+422 
-430 KGEPGAAG
+430 
-438 AKGDTGASV
+438 
-447 TAIKLIKDASGAIT
+447 GAIT
-461 GGTATLSDGTSV
+461 VGTASLSDGTSV
-473 AITVT
+473 PITVT
-478 TAEA
+478 VAEA

>member
-1 MLYLDYAKPVKGGY
+1 MLYLDYAKQIGGNRY
-15 ILNFFADKVEDMESI
+15 ILNLFADSVEDINEIS
-30 TGGKEFVTK
+30 GGKEFITK

-57 PDKEKK
+57 PDKAKK

-68 ENGEWNEGG
+68 ENGDWNEGG
-77 LDPNQF
+77 LNPNEF

-92 FMEKVGGSITGDL
+92 FMEKAGGSITGDL

-114 GKTTTVESENLAVKD
+114 GKTTTVESENIAVKD
-129 KLIEVAA
+129 KLIEVAS

-143 APAGVFV
+143 APAGLVV

-166 GIAYVGDVVLDAK
+166 GIAYVGDVVLNEK
-179 GDIDVTKS
+179 GDIDVLQS
-187 DLAALAVKKDIPTD
+187 DLAALAVKKDIPAD
-201 YLVGGEQTTTSAAD
+201 YLVGGEQTTTSEDD

-238 SKGSTGAKGEQG
+238 SKGSTGAAGAKGDQG
-250 PTGPAGPTG
+250 PVGPAGPTG
-259 PKGATG
+259 AAGPA
-265 ETGAAGA
+265 GAAGP
-272 KGDKGDIG
+272 KGDIG
-280 PQGPRGATGATGA
+280 PQGPKGAAGT

-302 TIDNATGVPSVT
+302 TVDNATGVPSVT
-314 VTASGEDTAKVFA
+314 ITASGEDTAKVFA

-347 ATGPAGPTG
+347 EAGPAGPAGPVGPTG

-363 KGDVGPAG
+363 
-371 EKGATGDAA
+371 
-380 GFGTPTASVDSN
+380 
-392 VGTPSVTVTA
+392 
-402 SGPDTAKVFAFAFK
+402 
-416 NLKGAA
+416 A

-430 KGEPGAAG
+430 
-438 AKGDTGASV
+438 SV
-447 TAIKLIKDASGAIT
+447 TEIKLVKDASGAIT
-461 GGTATLSDGTSV
+461 SGTATLSDGTSV
-473 AITVT
+473 PITIT

>member
-1 MLYLDYAKPVKGGY
+1 MLYLDYAKPVDGGY

-30 TGGKEFVTK
+30 TGGKEFITK

-92 FMEKVGGSITGDL
+92 FMEKAGGSITGDL
-105 TVGGNLVVN
+105 TVGGNLIVN

-136 GNTAKLA
+136 GNAVKLA
-143 APAGVFV
+143 APAGLVV

-166 GIAYVGDVVLDAK
+166 GIAYVGDVVLNAK
-179 GDIDVTKS
+179 GDIDVSQS

-201 YLVGGEQTTTSAAD
+201 YLVGGEQTATSEDD

-238 SKGSTGAKGEQG
+238 SKGSTGA
-250 PTGPAGPTG
+250 
-259 PKGATG
+259 
-265 ETGAAGA
+265 AGA
-272 KGDKGDIG
+272 KGDQGDIG
-280 PQGPRGATGATGA
+280 PQGPKGATGA
-293 AAGFGTPTA
+293 AAGFGAPTA
-302 TIDNATGVPSVT
+302 TVDNATGVPSVT
-314 VTASGEDTAKVFA
+314 ITASGEDTAKVFA

-337 GEQGPAGEKG
+337 GEQGPAGP
-347 ATGPAGPTG
+347 AGPAGAAGPKGDAGPQGPIGSTG
-356 AAGAAGA
+356 PKGDQGETGPAGAAGA
-363 KGDVGPAG
+363 KG
-371 EKGATGDAA
+371 ATGAH
-380 GFGTPTASVDSN
+380 
-392 VGTPSVTVTA
+392 
-402 SGPDTAKVFAFAFK
+402 
-416 NLKGAA
+416 
-422 GAKGDAGA
+422 
-430 KGEPGAAG
+430 
-438 AKGDTGASV
+438 V
-447 TAIKLIKDASGAIT
+447 TAITLTKDSTGAIT
-461 GGTATLSDGTSV
+461 GGTASLSDGTSIP
-473 AITVT
+473 ITVT
-478 TAEA
+478 VAEA

>member
-1 MLYLDYAKPVKGGY
+1 MLYLDYAKPVEGGY

-30 TGGKEFVTK
+30 TGGKEFITK

-92 FMEKVGGSITGDL
+92 FMEKAGGSITGDL

-143 APAGVFV
+143 APAGLVV

-166 GIAYVGDVVLDAK
+166 GIAYVGDVVLNAK
-179 GDIDVTKS
+179 GDIDVSQS
-187 DLAALAVKKDIPTD
+187 DLAALAVKKDIPAD
-201 YLVGGEQTTTSAAD
+201 YLVGGEQTATSEDD

-238 SKGSTGAKGEQG
+238 TKGS
-250 PTGPAGPTG
+250 
-259 PKGATG
+259 
-265 ETGAAGA
+265 TGAAGA

-280 PQGPRGATGATGA
+280 PQGPKGATGA

-302 TIDNATGVPSVT
+302 TVDNATGIPSVT
-314 VTASGEDTAKVFA
+314 ITASGEDTAKVFA

-337 GEQGPAGEKG
+337 GEQGPAGPAGAAGAAGPKG
-347 ATGPAGPTG
+347 DTGPQGPIGPTG
-356 AAGAAGA
+356 PKGDQGETGPAGAAGA
-363 KGDVGPAG
+363 KG
-371 EKGATGDAA
+371 ATGAH
-380 GFGTPTASVDSN
+380 
-392 VGTPSVTVTA
+392 
-402 SGPDTAKVFAFAFK
+402 
-416 NLKGAA
+416 
-422 GAKGDAGA
+422 
-430 KGEPGAAG
+430 
-438 AKGDTGASV
+438 V
-447 TAIKLIKDASGAIT
+447 TAITLTKDSTGAIT
-461 GGTATLSDGTSV
+461 GGTASLSDGTSV
-473 AITVT
+473 PITVT
-478 TAEA
+478 VAEA

>member
-1 MLYLDYAKPVKGGY
+1 MLYLDYAKPVEGGY

-30 TGGKEFVTK
+30 TGGKEFITK

-57 PDKEKK
+57 PDQVKR

-68 ENGEWNEGG
+68 ENGNWNEGG
-77 LDPNQF
+77 LNPNEF

-92 FMEKVGGSITGDL
+92 FMEKAGGSITGDL

-114 GKTTTVESENLAVKD
+114 GKMTTVESENIAVKD
-129 KLIEVAA
+129 KLIEVAS

-143 APAGVFV
+143 APAGLVV

-166 GIAYVGDVVLDAK
+166 GIAYVGDVVLNAK
-179 GDIDVTKS
+179 GDVDVAKS
-187 DLAALAVKKDIPTD
+187 DLAALAVKKDIPTN
-201 YLVGGEQTTTSAAD
+201 YLVGGEQTTTSSAD
-215 GGANVFTFTKAD
+215 GGSNVFTFTKAD
-227 GKTATFTVKNG
+227 GETVTFTVKNG
-238 SKGSTGAKGEQG
+238 SKGSNGPQGEQG
-250 PTGPAGPTG
+250 PVGPAGP
-259 PKGATG
+259 KGETG
-265 ETGAAGA
+265 EMGPAGAAGA
-272 KGDKGDIG
+272 KGDIG

-337 GEQGPAGEKG
+337 GDQGPA
-347 ATGPAGPTG
+347 
-356 AAGAAGA
+356 
-363 KGDVGPAG
+363 
-371 EKGATGDAA
+371 
-380 GFGTPTASVDSN
+380 
-392 VGTPSVTVTA
+392 
-402 SGPDTAKVFAFAFK
+402 
-416 NLKGAA
+416 
-422 GAKGDAGA
+422 
-430 KGEPGAAG
+430 GAAG
-438 AKGDTGASV
+438 AKGDTGAKGEPGEAGAKGDAGASV
-447 TAIKLIKDASGAIT
+447 TAINLVKDASGAIT
-461 GGTATLSDGTSV
+461 GGTATLSDGTSIT
-473 AITVT
+473 ITVT

>member
-1 MLYLDYAKPVKGGY
+1 MLYLDYAKPVEGGY
-15 ILNFFADKVEDMESI
+15 ILNFFADKVEDMETI
-30 TGGKEFVTK
+30 AGGKEFITK

-57 PDKEKK
+57 PDQVKR

-68 ENGEWNEGG
+68 ENGNWNEGG
-77 LDPNQF
+77 LNPNEF

-92 FMEKVGGSITGDL
+92 FMAKAGGSITGDL
-105 TVGGNLVVN
+105 TVGSNLVVN
-114 GKTTTVESENLAVKD
+114 GKMTTVESENIAVKD
-129 KLIEVAA
+129 KLIEVAS

-143 APAGVFV
+143 APAGLVV

-166 GIAYVGDVVLDAK
+166 GIAYVGDVVLNAK
-179 GDIDVTKS
+179 GDIDVSQS
-187 DLAALAVKKDIPTD
+187 DLAALAVKEDIPTD
-201 YLVGGEQTTTSAAD
+201 YLVGGEQTATSEDD

-238 SKGSTGAKGEQG
+238 SKGSTGPQGEQG
-250 PTGPAGPTG
+250 PVGPAGP
-259 PKGATG
+259 KGETG
-265 ETGAAGA
+265 EMGPAGAAGA
-272 KGDKGDIG
+272 KGDIG

-337 GEQGPAGEKG
+337 GDQGP
-347 ATGPAGPTG
+347 
-356 AAGAAGA
+356 AGAAGA
-363 KGDVGPAG
+363 KGD
-371 EKGATGDAA
+371 T
-380 GFGTPTASVDSN
+380 
-392 VGTPSVTVTA
+392 
-402 SGPDTAKVFAFAFK
+402 
-416 NLKGAA
+416 
-422 GAKGDAGA
+422 GA

-438 AKGDTGASV
+438 AKGDAGASV
-447 TAIKLIKDASGAIT
+447 TAINLVKDASGAIT
-461 GGTATLSDGTSV
+461 GGTATLSDGTSIT
-473 AITVT
+473 ITVT

>member
-1 MLYLDYAKPVKGGY
+1 MLYLDYAKPVDGGY

-30 TGGKEFVTK
+30 TGGKEFITK

-92 FMEKVGGSITGDL
+92 FMEKAGGSITGDL

-136 GNTAKLA
+136 GNAVKLA
-143 APAGVFV
+143 APAGLVV

-166 GIAYVGDVVLDAK
+166 GIAYVGDVVLNEK
-179 GDIDVTKS
+179 GDIDVSQS
-187 DLAALAVKKDIPTD
+187 DLAALAVKKDIPAD
-201 YLVGGEQTTTSAAD
+201 YLVGGEQTATSEDD

-238 SKGSTGAKGEQG
+238 TKGS
-250 PTGPAGPTG
+250 
-259 PKGATG
+259 
-265 ETGAAGA
+265 TGAAGA

-280 PQGPRGATGATGA
+280 PQGPKGATGA

-302 TIDNATGVPSVT
+302 TVDNTTGVPSVT
-314 VTASGEDTAKVFA
+314 ITASGEDTAKVFA

-337 GEQGPAGEKG
+337 GDQGPAGPAGAAGAAGPKG
-347 ATGPAGPTG
+347 DAGPQGPIGPTG
-356 AAGAAGA
+356 PKGDQGETGPAGAAGA
-363 KGDVGPAG
+363 KG
-371 EKGATGDAA
+371 ATGAH
-380 GFGTPTASVDSN
+380 
-392 VGTPSVTVTA
+392 
-402 SGPDTAKVFAFAFK
+402 
-416 NLKGAA
+416 
-422 GAKGDAGA
+422 
-430 KGEPGAAG
+430 
-438 AKGDTGASV
+438 V
-447 TAIKLIKDASGAIT
+447 TAITLTKDSTGAIT
-461 GGTATLSDGTSV
+461 GGTASLSDGTSV
-473 AITVT
+473 PITVT
-478 TAEA
+478 VAEA

>member
-1 MLYLDYAKPVKGGY
+1 MLYLDYAKPVEGGY

-30 TGGKEFVTK
+30 AGGKEFITK

-57 PDKEKK
+57 PDQVKR

-68 ENGEWNEGG
+68 ENGNWNEGW
-77 LDPNQF
+77 LNPNEF

-92 FMEKVGGSITGDL
+92 FMEKAGGSITGDL

-114 GKTTTVESENLAVKD
+114 GKMTTVESENIAVKD
-129 KLIEVAA
+129 KLIEVAS

-143 APAGVFV
+143 APAGLVV

-166 GIAYVGDVVLDAK
+166 GIAYVGDVVLNAK
-179 GDIDVTKS
+179 GDIDVSQS
-187 DLAALAVKKDIPTD
+187 DLAALAVKKDIPTN
-201 YLVGGEQTTTSAAD
+201 YLVGGEQTTTSSAD
-215 GGANVFTFTKAD
+215 GGSNVFTFTKAD
-227 GKTATFTVKNG
+227 GETVTFTVKNG
-238 SKGSTGAKGEQG
+238 SKGSNGPQGEQG
-250 PTGPAGPTG
+250 PVGPAGP
-259 PKGATG
+259 KGETG
-265 ETGAAGA
+265 EMGPAGAAGA
-272 KGDKGDIG
+272 KGDIG

-293 AAGFGTPTA
+293 AAGFGAPTA

-337 GEQGPAGEKG
+337 GDQGP
-347 ATGPAGPTG
+347 
-356 AAGAAGA
+356 AGAAGA
-363 KGDVGPAG
+363 KGDTG
-371 EKGATGDAA
+371 E
-380 GFGTPTASVDSN
+380 
-392 VGTPSVTVTA
+392 
-402 SGPDTAKVFAFAFK
+402 
-416 NLKGAA
+416 
-422 GAKGDAGA
+422 

-438 AKGDTGASV
+438 AKGDAGASV
-447 TAIKLIKDASGAIT
+447 TAINLVKDASGAIT
-461 GGTATLSDGTSV
+461 GGTATLSDGTSIT
-473 AITVT
+473 ITVT